1 MLEENLTTE
10 QNEPNTSINEKLTS
24 KEMIERFAKIQGMS
38 FEEAEQLIGADNE
51 VDILANI
58 AKFTTEKVKNSQ
70 VQLNRAQR
78 RALQKKYGKKAVE
91 NMTPQTQQQLIT
103 ETATK
108 LSKIDLIQKLRK
120 LNAEKAKE
128 NNNGETTNET
138 N

>member
-10 QNEPNTSINEKLTS
+10 QNEPNTSINEKLTP

-78 RALQKKYGKKAVE
+78 RALQKRYGKKAVE

-128 NNNGETTNET
+128 NNNGETTNKT